1 VRNQESVKVA
11 ALEAG
16 ADDYVTKP
24 FGAAE
29 LLARLQAIQRRGVV
43 KKTPDL
49 QVGELQVN
57 LQHHEVRLSGQIV
70 KFTPTEFGVVSV
82 LSEYAGRV
90 VTQNQLI
97 QRVWGNVQANQAE
110 GLRVHINHIRKK
122 LDSTKVKIMN
132 EPGIGYRLLA
142 SSAANKD
149 R

>member
-1 VRNQESVKVA
+1 MCSS
-11 ALEAG
+11 
-16 ADDYVTKP
+16 
-24 FGAAE
+24 
-29 LLARLQAIQRRGVV
+29 
-43 KKTPDL
+43 DL
-49 QVGELQVN
+49 
-57 LQHHEVRLSGQIV
+57 
-70 KFTPTEFGVVSV
+70 
-82 LSEYAGRV
+82 
-90 VTQNQLI
+90 